1 MNKDNVITIGF
12 LIFLAIFTG
21 VDIYHDLNEGLE
33 FRHLFHEFLILVFSS
48 LIILFKLYISLQ
60 KNKTILALTTQA
72 NQATLEADHFKNE
85 VQKYKDGLVEA
96 INQQFKIWGLTDSE
110 ADVAL
115 LLVKGLSMK
124 DIAKIR
130 GTSEATVRQQ
140 SSSIYHKSILE
151 NRNQLTS
158 YFLEDL
164 F

>member
-1 MNKDNVITIGF
+1 M
-12 LIFLAIFTG
+12 
-21 VDIYHDLNEGLE
+21 
-33 FRHLFHEFLILVFSS
+33 
-48 LIILFKLYISLQ
+48 
-60 KNKTILALTTQA
+60 ALTNTDKKEIEVIARREIKNFMTKPQ
-72 NQATLEADHFKNE
+72 FKNE

-96 INQQFKIWGLTDSE
+96 INQQFKIWGLTESE

-140 SSSIYHKSILE
+140 SSSIYHKSNLE